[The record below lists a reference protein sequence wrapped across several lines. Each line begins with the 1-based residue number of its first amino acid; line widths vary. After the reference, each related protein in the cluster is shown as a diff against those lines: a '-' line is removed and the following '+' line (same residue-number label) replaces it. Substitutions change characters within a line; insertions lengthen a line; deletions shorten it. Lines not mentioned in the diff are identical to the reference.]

1 MAIQIIDYGTH
12 EYEQMVQLRYLVL
25 RKPLGLEFTENELH
39 DDKDDILLG
48 CFENNKLIGCCAL
61 KKMDKNTLQLRQMAV
76 NAGLQG
82 KGIGRAILVFAENI
96 ARDFGYAKMV
106 MHARKGA
113 IGFYEKL
120 GYTTYGDE
128 FTEVTLP
135 HYAMEKKLKR
145 KYL

>member
-12 EYEQMVQLRYLVL
+12 EYEQMIQLRYLIL
-25 RKPLGLEFTENELH
+25 RKPLGLEFTENELEE
-39 DDKDDILLG
+39 DREDILLG

-61 KKMDKNTLQLRQMAV
+61 KKMDKNTMRLRQMAV

-96 ARDFGYAKMV
+96 TRDFGYNKMI

-120 GYTTYGDE
+120 GYATYGEE